1 MADPKTHATAGASAA
16 EAADLDTLAGKY
28 LTFRLVN
35 EEYGLE
41 ILKVREI
48 IGLMTITP
56 VPRAPEYIRGV
67 INLRGKIIPVVN
79 LRTKFGMES
88 TEDTDETCIIVVD
101 VTADGES
108 VDMGILVDSV
118 SEVLDIAAGNIGPAP
133 SFGSS
138 LDTGFILGMAKRD
151 GSVPIL
157 LAIEIVLTGGMLQ
170 LASGEQRELANAV

>member
-1 MADPKTHATAGASAA
+1 MSNPKPHNECETNTAAAS
-16 EAADLDTLAGKY
+16 ELDALAGKY
-28 LTFRLVN
+28 LTFRLIN

-48 IGLMTITP
+48 IGLMTVTP
-56 VPRAPEYIRGV
+56 VPRAPDYIRGV

-101 VTADGES
+101 VTAGGES

-118 SEVLDIAAGNIGPAP
+118 SEVLDIAGTDIGPAP

-138 LDTGFILGMAKRD
+138 LDTGFILGMAKRA
-151 GSVPIL
+151 GNVTIL
-157 LAIEIVLTGGMLQ
+157 LAIEKVLMDSLYETP
-170 LASGEQRELANAV
+170 AEAELAAV